1 MNICDSNVNAE
12 LMQIRSFSYLPY
24 KVGCSIYDPNNLL
37 VAYGYNTTITENYI
51 WLENYARMKM
61 TREFTYEFPANFT
74 EVIHAEAMAISKM
87 TSDASGCTMYCT
99 LEPCVPCAE
108 YVINSGQIVEFRYL
122 WDYADER
129 KHKAN
134 LFESG
139 VPLLEKAGIK
149 VGRVETC

>member
-1 MNICDSNVNAE
+1 MNMRDSNVNAE
-12 LMQIRSFSYLPY
+12 LMRIRSFSYLPY
-24 KVGCSIYDPNNLL
+24 KVGCSIYATNNLL

-51 WLENYARMKM
+51 WLEKYAHMKM
-61 TREFTYEFPANFT
+61 DREFTYEFPVHFE
-74 EVIHAEAMAISKM
+74 EVIHAEAMAISKL
-87 TSDASGCTMYCT
+87 DENDSGCKMYCT

-108 YVINSGQIVEFRYL
+108 YVINSRQIVEFRYL

-129 KHKAN
+129 KHKAH

-149 VGRVETC
+149 VGRIETC

>member
-1 MNICDSNVNAE
+1 MNIGDKHIQAE
-12 LMQIRSFSYLPY
+12 LMRIRSFSYLPY
-24 KVGCSIYDPNNLL
+24 KVGCSIYAPNNLL

-51 WLENYARMKM
+51 WLENYARMNMGRK
-61 TREFTYEFPANFT
+61 FTYEFPVNFT
-74 EVIHAEAMAISKM
+74 EVIHAEAMAISKLNDN
-87 TSDASGCTMYCT
+87 SYGCTMYCT

-122 WDYADER
+122 WRYARER
-129 KHKAN
+129 KHKAH

-149 VGRVETC
+149 VGRIETC